1 MSSSNI
7 VTFNG
12 SQKSTKREVKNHVGL
27 TKNSPLM
34 SFILETMSTSKSGM
48 MIESR
53 MILSEMVFPRLA
65 LSALAKVLMTGLKL
79 NGKVSQPVKFI
90 SNQPGFLI

>member
-7 VTFNG
+7 VTSNG
-12 SQKSTKREVKNHVGL
+12 NQMFTKREVKTHVGL

-34 SFILETMSTSKSGM
+34 SFILEMMSTSKFGM
-48 MIESR
+48 MIESK

-65 LSALAKVLMTGLKL
+65 LSALAKVLMNGLKF
-79 NGKVSQPVKFI
+79 NGKESQPVKSI
-90 SNQPGFLI
+90 LNRPGYLI

>member
-53 MILSEMVFPRLA
+53 MILSEMVFPRLV

-79 NGKVSQPVKFI
+79 NGKVSQLVKFI